1 MDACKLL
8 IITKAVLLTSP
19 SADSAFFIA
28 NYTCSMSSPNKS
40 SHFSSQLLTDL
51 FLFLLSFSLSKLQ
64 LSLLLFRHFCEQ
76 CRYRSRVSCVSNVI
90 TVICKYCVNTEK
102 IIKTNFFDFLPV
114 IEENARL
121 KKILYNTIAIP
132 SFNSDSPSMIVDN
145 CLLVPEVHRVKH
157 SNYSNILMQWFMR
170 IISKQKEIIANK
182 DYINSYDH
190 N

>member
-28 NYTCSMSSPNKS
+28 NYTCSMSAPNKS

-51 FLFLLSFSLSKLQ
+51 FLLSFSLSKLQ
-64 LSLLLFRHFCEQ
+64 PSLLLFRHFCEQ

-102 IIKTNFFDFLPV
+102 IIKNELF
-114 IEENARL
+114 
-121 KKILYNTIAIP
+121 
-132 SFNSDSPSMIVDN
+132 
-145 CLLVPEVHRVKH
+145 
-157 SNYSNILMQWFMR
+157 
-170 IISKQKEIIANK
+170 
-182 DYINSYDH
+182 
-190 N
+190 